1 MSDPLSSTPPE
12 SAPLETAQAAASP
25 EAASSLLDMAGAGG
39 PVLYLLGALSVAAL
53 GVMLAKLV
61 QMRGVAPSRKSIQPV
76 FRAVEAGEIDEG
88 VKAAGKIKGPL
99 GPIMKSVLEEAGSLP
114 FALLREKAQLKAE
127 AALEVLR
134 SHLRFLEV
142 IAMLAPLLGLLGTV
156 LGMIDAFHALASAA
170 GRADPTQLSGG
181 IWEALPPSS
190 AALPRCRRKAGRADP
205 TQLSGGIWEAL
216 LTTAAGLGVAIP
228 VTAAVN
234 WFDRRGER
242 LAHVM
247 EQSLTH
253 LFLQLELK
261 EQARHGG
268 ERGFLKAAD

>member
-181 IWEALPPSS
+181 IWEAL
-190 AALPRCRRKAGRADP
+190 
-205 TQLSGGIWEAL
+205 